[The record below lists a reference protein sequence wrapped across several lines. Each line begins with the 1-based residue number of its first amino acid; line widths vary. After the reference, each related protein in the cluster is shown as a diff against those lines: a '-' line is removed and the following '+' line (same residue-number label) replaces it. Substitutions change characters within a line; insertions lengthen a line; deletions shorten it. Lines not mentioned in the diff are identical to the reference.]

1 MLTTLLWQVDRDME
15 FDDFENWFENLKLE
29 RANGVEKLNA
39 RIRLSQYFD
48 EVLEGNLHVI
58 VEVPATGEF
67 EQPLAVTAYLIA
79 SPCPRFI
86 TLTISPTLLLAVTR
100 SHLLS
105 HLPHRFDLRYPSR
118 STLLSATAL
127 VPHRELC
134 LFCWVQGDNP
144 QQTFKLSIPANEHVS
159 DLRKAIRKEKQNA
172 FRGVD
177 ADTLML
183 WKVNAFHCLCEQL
196 LTTRPR
202 TG

>member
-1 MLTTLLWQVDRDME
+1 VDIDMNTG
-15 FDDFENWFENLKLE
+15 FEDSLKQLKLE
-29 RANGVEKLNA
+29 DGVEGVQ
-39 RIRLSQYFD
+39 RLKAAD
-48 EVLEGNLHVI
+48 EISEFLPNPVRKHLHI
-58 VEVPATGEF
+58 VVE
-67 EQPLAVTAYLIA
+67 
-79 SPCPRFI
+79 R
-86 TLTISPTLLLAVTR
+86 
-100 SHLLS
+100 
-105 HLPHRFDLRYPSR
+105 PSD
-118 STLLSATAL
+118 LSATAL

-159 DLRKAIRKEKQNA
+159 DLRKAIRKEKHNA